1 MTDWERERE
10 LSEFQRSALIFR
22 PLAASLADRF
32 VSAGTSEQERP
43 AAVGSDPA
51 GRADSADPATQ
62 AARRKMFGALT
73 RQTCEWHPAPLL
85 CKRFNVKNPF
95 PQ

>member
-1 MTDWERERE
+1 M
-10 LSEFQRSALIFR
+10 SEFQRSALIFR

-43 AAVGSDPA
+43 GTAGAATA
-51 GRADSADPATQ
+51 AAAADPATQ
-62 AARRKMFGALT
+62 AARRKMFGMLT
-73 RQTCEWHPAPLL
+73 RQRQEWHPASLL
-85 CKRFNVKNPF
+85 CRRFNVKNPF